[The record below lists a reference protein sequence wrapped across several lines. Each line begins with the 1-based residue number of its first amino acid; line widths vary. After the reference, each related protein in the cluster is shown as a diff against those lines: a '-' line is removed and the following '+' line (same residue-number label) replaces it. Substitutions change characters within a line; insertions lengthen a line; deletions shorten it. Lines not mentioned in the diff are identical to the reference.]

1 MFHDGIGTP
10 ALAHR
15 LSWSLLHN
23 LLSFLLDNE
32 QVIVRIVLR
41 LHGLLRSGVFD
52 LHDSVIDLRPVEL
65 LDSLSC
71 RSGLGVNQSGRT
83 QVLTKHVPVEKRRN

>member
-52 LHDSVIDLRPVEL
+52 LHDSVIDLRSVEL

-83 QVLTKHVPVEKRRN
+83 QVLTEHVPVEKRRN